1 MAGRR
6 GMIPNS
12 RETLN
17 GWKMPDHT
25 IWTLT
30 DGKVGMVN
38 QAFGLAQAIARELGG
53 FQVIEKEIIPSR
65 PWSM

>member
-1 MAGRR
+1 MLDR
-6 GMIPNS
+6 
-12 RETLN
+12 
-17 GWKMPDHT
+17 T

-65 PWSM
+65 PWSMLPANLWQLYFLRI